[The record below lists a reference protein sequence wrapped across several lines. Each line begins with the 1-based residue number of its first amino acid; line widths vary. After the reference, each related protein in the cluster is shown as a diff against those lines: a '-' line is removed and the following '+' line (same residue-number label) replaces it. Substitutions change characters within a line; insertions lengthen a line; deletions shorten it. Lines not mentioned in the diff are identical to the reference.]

1 MNLRIKFCVFWI
13 LFNVVNFLPLL
24 TYAADIPFWKLVGK
38 SHLIAQAT
46 LEVPEKEINKVVSS
60 GEHKFVE
67 IQLNIKNI
75 LKGNYDSKEL
85 SFRYFTNAL
94 AYGGISSESLIKL
107 NGKEVIVFLFKNKN
121 YYLSANSP
129 KTVQTVSESLLNKIN
144 AEIVTQRQFVKNFD
158 RFSHSSSL
166 PYEKEVEELV
176 DFMIHPE
183 LPPGNAQAV
192 YDAVIDLGQEAVPA
206 IIKLMDDRRRLT
218 IPKISLEF
226 SDSGQIQTVHYG
238 PEVVTD
244 VMTAILM
251 KITGESLTQIYN
263 GGSEKERETAVNLWK
278 ILQWRQTNKM

>member
-1 MNLRIKFCVFWI
+1 MNFKIRIW
-13 LFNVVNFLPLL
+13 VVSFFISLVYFLPFS
-24 TYAADIPFWKLVGK
+24 TYAADLPFWKLVGK
-38 SHLIAQAT
+38 SHIIVQGT
-46 LEVPEKEINKVVSS
+46 LEVPEEEINQVISS

-67 IQLNIKNI
+67 IELDVKNI

-94 AYGGISSESLIKL
+94 AYGGISSQELFKL
-107 NGKEVIVFLFKNKN
+107 NGKEVIVFLYNKKN
-121 YYLSANSP
+121 YYLAANSP
-129 KTVQTVSESLLNKIN
+129 KTVQTVSDGLLNKIN
-144 AEIVTQRQFVKNFD
+144 VEVVTQKQFVKNFD
-158 RFSHSSSL
+158 RFSQGSVL
-166 PYEKEVEELV
+166 PYEKKVAELV

-192 YDAVIDLGQEAVPA
+192 YDAVIDLDKEAIPA

-226 SDSGQIQTVHYG
+226 VDSGQTQIVHYG

-263 GGSEKERETAVNLWK
+263 GGSEKEREIAVNLWK
-278 ILQWRQTNKM
+278 ILHWRQVNKM